1 MEEPIGAVQI
11 LFAMLY
17 SARRRDPAAAPGK
30 RDSASETMNTAALI
44 VAAGKGT
51 RMGADRP
58 KQYLPLLG
66 RPVLARTLAA
76 FAEQTKIGRI
86 MVVIDPQWRDAFL
99 ASTEGFSNIE
109 FCEGGSSRQESV
121 FRGLQALD
129 DDTPPDVVLIH
140 DAARP
145 FISADRIDA
154 AIAAIGPGQGALIA
168 VPVQDSLRRAEGG
181 ILGESVDRENLWR
194 AQTPQAFPFR
204 DIVQAHAHH
213 AKENFTD
220 DAALARHHGLKV
232 IIVDGDEDNFK
243 ITTPADMRRAERLLL
258 ARHNDIRTATGM
270 DVHRF
275 CEGRKLILGGVEI
288 PHDQGL
294 AGHSDADVLL
304 HAATDALLGT
314 IGAGDIGE
322 YFPPSDKRWRDASS
336 DQFIRHAAGL
346 IARRGGVIAHMDLTL
361 VCERPKLSPHKKA
374 IAGNIAHL
382 LELSPERVSLKAT
395 TTEELGFTGRGE
407 GIMAIATATVRLP

>member
-1 MEEPIGAVQI
+1 
-11 LFAMLY
+11 MLY
-17 SARRRDPAAAPGK
+17 SARIGNPAAAPGK
-30 RDSASETMNTAALI
+30 GDTASEAMNTAALI
-44 VAAGKGT
+44 VAAGKGA

-76 FAEQTKIGRI
+76 FAEQAKIGRI
-86 MVVIDPQWRDAFL
+86 MVVIDPQWRDTFL
-99 ASTEGFSNIE
+99 AATEGFPDIE
-109 FCEGGSSRQESV
+109 FCEGGDSRQESV

-145 FISADRIDA
+145 FISAGRIDA

-181 ILGESVDRENLWR
+181 VLTESVDRENLWR

-204 DIVQAHAHH
+204 AILQAHAHH
-213 AKENFTD
+213 AGENFTD

-232 IIVDGDEDNFK
+232 VIVDGDEDNFK
-243 ITTPADMRRAERLLL
+243 ITTPADMQRAERLLL
-258 ARHNDIRTATGM
+258 SRHNDIRIASGM

-288 PHDQGL
+288 PHDRGL

-322 YFPPSDKRWRDASS
+322 HFPPSDERWKDASS
-336 DQFIRHAAGL
+336 DQFIRHAADL
-346 IARRGGVIAHMDLTL
+346 IARRDGVIAHMDLTL

-374 IAGNIAHL
+374 IAGNIARL

-395 TTEELGFTGRGE
+395 TSEKLGFTGRGE